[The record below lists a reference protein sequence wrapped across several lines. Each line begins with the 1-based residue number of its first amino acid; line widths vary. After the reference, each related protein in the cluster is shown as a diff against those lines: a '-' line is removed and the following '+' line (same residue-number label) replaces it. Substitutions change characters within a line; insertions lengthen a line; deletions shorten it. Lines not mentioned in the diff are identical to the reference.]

1 VDVDR
6 IRSRFIQENL
16 NRALEERDR
25 ERVEK
30 AVRAF
35 RSYFEWFGDRI
46 PEPEKVAIT
55 SKLSLLERSCS
66 SAAG

>member
-16 NRALEERDR
+16 NRAFEEQDR

-35 RSYFEWFGDRI
+35 RNYFEWFGDRI

-55 SKLSLLERSCS
+55 NQLSLLERSCS